1 MYIPTPQIPNNAPPV
16 MGPAAAAAAQQLQS
30 QVSSGNEAM
39 ARLNAA
45 AAVAVAKNQ
54 LQHMQV
60 RSRVKLGKLILKF
73 YMTNYKMP
81 CDAGN
86 ITYYFNCV
94 DLKEVNYTGLVR

>member
-16 MGPAAAAAAQQLQS
+16 MAPAAAAAQQQQLQS

-60 RSRVKLGKLILKF
+60 RKIKSEVRKADSKIL
-73 YMTNYKMP
+73 Y
-81 CDAGN
+81 DE
-86 ITYYFNCV
+86 
-94 DLKEVNYTGLVR
+94 L

>member
-16 MGPAAAAAAQQLQS
+16 MAPAAQQQQLQS

-60 RSRVKLGKLILKF
+60 RSRVKLGKLMLKF
-73 YMTNYKMP
+73 Y
-81 CDAGN
+81 
-86 ITYYFNCV
+86 IT
-94 DLKEVNYTGLVR
+94 LVILRQW